1 MLMKKVWPP
10 ELRIQEELDNLK
22 LLKTRRQRINLVSAV
37 ILMIVMDHLMMMR
50 FSKLKKAKRE
60 EEKLEQKKDQLQEEK
75 AQRKRSWER
84 GQEKMIMVMS

>member
-10 ELRIQEELDNLK
+10 ELRIQEELDSLK

-50 FSKLKKAKRE
+50 FLKLKKAKRE

-84 GQEKMIMVMS
+84 GQGKMIMVMS

>member
-50 FSKLKKAKRE
+50 FLKLKKAKRE
-60 EEKLEQKKDQLQEEK
+60 EEKLEQKKDQLQGEK
-75 AQRKRSWER
+75 AQRKRFWER
-84 GQEKMIMVMS
+84 GQGKMIMVMS

>member
-50 FSKLKKAKRE
+50 FLKLKKAKRE

-84 GQEKMIMVMS
+84 GQGKMIMVMS

>member
-1 MLMKKVWPP
+1 MKKVWPP

-50 FSKLKKAKRE
+50 FLKLKKAKRE

-75 AQRKRSWER
+75 AQRKRFWER
-84 GQEKMIMVMS
+84 GQGKMIMVMS